1 MANVLRLLGCC
12 FLSMLFVLE
21 LFAWLVGFGINLS
34 LFIVCSIGLV
44 VLLAYTAY
52 DILSIVDDNKE
63 LIFLRQRNRELER
76 QLNYW

>member
-1 MANVLRLLGCC
+1 M
-12 FLSMLFVLE
+12 LE
-21 LFAWLVGFGINLS
+21 LFAWLCGFGINLP

-63 LIFLRQRNRELER
+63 LMFLRRKNRELER
-76 QLNYW
+76 RLYY

>member
-21 LFAWLVGFGINLS
+21 LFAWLVGFGINLP
-34 LFIVCSIGLV
+34 LFVVCSIALA
-44 VLLAYTAY
+44 VLIVYTVY

-63 LIFLRQRNRELER
+63 LVFLRRRNRELER
-76 QLNYW
+76 QLNY